1 MKEKLN
7 HIANLEN
14 ELKNT
19 KDQLEKLQK
28 VLSKERDEFQLK
40 ICLMS
45 KENQKLLDELT
56 SIKMKSEPN
65 ISEKESNNEKSFK
78 RESLND
84 MVSPQFKA
92 ILKEN
97 YEKEMTDKIK
107 NLETIISLDKNEL
120 SSKILEYEKRI
131 EELKLDK
138 VTLQKNEEKFK
149 IEKEFL
155 KKSNDY
161 LSKQIKEKLPHD
173 ASIIFDDYHKIKVEY
188 GSLLSKLSEYNSN
201 PNFQQE
207 IFIKKSFDEIYDA
220 KIKND
225 QEIFKLKEENIGLK
239 NKMDNDLNKIRAL
252 EVENERLDV
261 LLKSKP
267 EKLNDVKISSLEDS
281 AIILKQKNKIK
292 QLKVILY

>member
-1 MKEKLN
+1 
-7 HIANLEN
+7 
-14 ELKNT
+14 
-19 KDQLEKLQK
+19 
-28 VLSKERDEFQLK
+28 
-40 ICLMS
+40 
-45 KENQKLLDELT
+45 
-56 SIKMKSEPN
+56 MKSEPN